1 MTPCSKR
8 LVESRASWM
17 PGGAC
22 ATCDLKAELAK
33 LTMLRGRGPLD
44 GAEEKERAIV
54 RLAPYRDGSIFASK
68 FSGDSGWERHRQGE
82 EIVEVVDGAAT
93 LHLLTDD
100 GLRSIA
106 LSAGM
111 MVIVPLGMWHRF
123 DFPMGIADHRD
134 STADRSPDYRCRRPA
149 NARMT

>member
-1 MTPCSKR
+1 MITII
-8 LVESRASWM
+8 
-17 PGGAC
+17 
-22 ATCDLKAELAK
+22 DLKAELAK
-33 LTMLRGRGPLD
+33 LTMLRGRGPLAS
-44 GAEEKERAIV
+44 AEEKKEAVV

-82 EIVEVVDGAAT
+82 EIVEVIDGAAT

-100 GLRSIA
+100 GPRSVA

-123 DFPMGIADHRD
+123 D
-134 STADRSPDYRCRRPA
+134 SPDGVTLITATPQPTDHPA
-149 NARMT
+149 INVEDPRTLE

>member
-1 MTPCSKR
+1 MITII
-8 LVESRASWM
+8 
-17 PGGAC
+17 
-22 ATCDLKAELAK
+22 DLKAELAK
-33 LTMLRGRGPLD
+33 LTMLRGRGPLAS
-44 GAEEKERAIV
+44 AEEKKEAVV

-82 EIVEVVDGAAT
+82 EIVEVIDGAAT

-100 GLRSIA
+100 GPRSVA

-123 DFPMGIADHRD
+123 D
-134 STADRSPDYRCRRPA
+134 SPDGVTLITATPQPTDHPA
-149 NARMT
+149 INVEDPRTLQ

>member
-1 MTPCSKR
+1 
-8 LVESRASWM
+8 
-17 PGGAC
+17 
-22 ATCDLKAELAK
+22 
-33 LTMLRGRGPLD
+33 MLRGRGPLD
-44 GAEEKERAIV
+44 GAEEKREAIV

-100 GLRSIA
+100 GLDPIA

-123 DFPMGIADHRD
+123 DSPDGGNADHRD

>member
-1 MTPCSKR
+1 MI
-8 LVESRASWM
+8 AII
-17 PGGAC
+17 
-22 ATCDLKAELAK
+22 DLKVELAK

-44 GAEEKERAIV
+44 GAEKKREAIV

-100 GLRSIA
+100 GPRSVA
-106 LSAGM
+106 LGAGM

-123 DFPMGIADHRD
+123 D
-134 STADRSPDYRCRRPA
+134 SPDGVTLVTATPQPTDHPA
-149 NARMT
+149 IDVEDPRTLE